1 MNTYTK
7 LSSGIT
13 KSSVWSEPY
22 HVRVVWI
29 SFLAEKD
36 MNGFVAASKSGM
48 IRICNVTPEEF
59 EDAVTVLESPDPDSR
74 TPDNDGR
81 RLQKVDGGW
90 IVLNHFLY
98 RDMLSGSPEAIKK
111 RKQRERKRKQGTL
124 GDMSPTCPGHEG
136 TNRGHE
142 GTSVSVSVY
151 DNSNSNLSSIN
162 NSSEQSSEQSSKQ
175 SSDSLDE
182 QIENIYQAYPRKKG
196 RGQALRAI
204 KTALKEI
211 KFETLLKHVQDYAEQ
226 CKGQNP
232 EYIPYPA
239 TWFNGKRWLDEKD
252 SLPIPSLSK
261 FRELQQQK
269 EHPQTVTDV
278 PVWKV

>member
-1 MNTYTK
+1 MNTYSK

-74 TPDNDGR
+74 TPDNNGR

-111 RKQRERKRKQGTL
+111 RNQ
-124 GDMSPTCPGHEG
+124 
-136 TNRGHE
+136 
-142 GTSVSVSVY
+142 
-151 DNSNSNLSSIN
+151 
-162 NSSEQSSEQSSKQ
+162 SE
-175 SSDSLDE
+175 
-182 QIENIYQAYPRKKG
+182 
-196 RGQALRAI
+196 
-204 KTALKEI
+204 
-211 KFETLLKHVQDYAEQ
+211 
-226 CKGQNP
+226 
-232 EYIPYPA
+232 
-239 TWFNGKRWLDEKD
+239 
-252 SLPIPSLSK
+252 
-261 FRELQQQK
+261 
-269 EHPQTVTDV
+269 
-278 PVWKV
+278 